1 MSVVISVR
9 VPKRLKEECK
19 SLGVNISEVVR
30 RALEEE
36 VARRRERLLLEAAD
50 RAGEVFSKLAP
61 QRIVELIKED
71 RRR

>member
-9 VPKRLKEECK
+9 IPRRLKEECK

-36 VARRRERLLLEAAD
+36 VRRRRERLLLEAAE
-50 RAGEVFSKLAP
+50 RAGEVFSRLAP
-61 QRIVELIKED
+61 RQVVELIKED
-71 RRR
+71 RKR